1 MAGFPDI
8 EVNVR
13 NIAVGGAGVGEV
25 TSQSDASRD
34 LLGITAFVPFASP
47 GERVLARV
55 QEKKDRYLKAELIE
69 VLEPSPA
76 RVAPSCRYFT
86 NCGGCELQHL
96 SYPAQ
101 CEAKFEMLRSSLQA
115 AKFGKD
121 VLSSLAPLVTSQEL
135 NYRRRVTLH
144 VDRSGRIGL
153 YRSRSRSVVPIE
165 SCSVA
170 TPQINDALS
179 SLSLSL
185 FCTELPSKKL
195 SSILLE
201 EDDQGLVA
209 ILKSPYDLT
218 RSDVD
223 VILEQAKQVFPNLVL
238 IAAGK
243 EVGGAGRQILELP
256 LNDKKTFFIRL
267 PAGYFSQVNWN
278 INLSLIKR
286 VVEAAQ
292 LSYGDKVYDLYAGA
306 GNFTLPLARSGGQ
319 VTAVE
324 CDSRLA
330 GFGRD
335 NIKRHNLDKKVL
347 FLEQSVEEFLKDKSV
362 FKDVSL
368 VVADPPRSGLGNLLP
383 QLNFSQRFLLIS
395 CHLPSFVRDLRGFAE
410 MGWSVDS
417 IEPFDMFPQ
426 TSYLEILA
434 VLSKH

>member
-1 MAGFPDI
+1 MAGHPDV

-25 TSQSDASRD
+25 TSQSDAGRD
-34 LLGITAFVPFASP
+34 LLGITAFVPFAAP
-47 GERVLARV
+47 GEHVLARV
-55 QEKKDRYLKAELIE
+55 EEKKDRYLKAELVE

-76 RVAPSCRYFT
+76 RVMPSCRYFT

-96 SYPAQ
+96 SYAAQ
-101 CEAKFEMLRSSLQA
+101 CEAKFEMLRGSLQA

-121 VLSSLAPLVTSQEL
+121 VLSALVPLVPSQEL

-144 VDRSGRIGL
+144 VDGSGRIGL

-165 SCSVA
+165 SCSIA
-170 TPQINDALS
+170 TPRINDALS
-179 SLSLSL
+179 ALSL
-185 FCTELPSKKL
+185 FGAELPSKKL

-218 RSDVD
+218 RSEVD
-223 VILEQAKQVFPNLVL
+223 VILEKVKRVFPNLVL

-243 EVGGAGRQILELP
+243 EVGGTGRQILELP
-256 LNDKKTFFIRL
+256 LNDKKTFFLRL

-286 VVEAAQ
+286 VVEAAR

-306 GNFTLPLARSGGQ
+306 GNFTLPLARAGGQ

-324 CDSRLA
+324 CDARLA

-335 NIKRHNLDKKVL
+335 NIKRHNLEKKVL
-347 FLEQSVEEFLKDKSV
+347 FLEQSVEQFLKDKAV

-368 VVADPPRSGLGNLLP
+368 IIADPPRSGLGNLLP

-410 MGWSVDS
+410 MGWTVDS

>member
-1 MAGFPDI
+1 
-8 EVNVR
+8 
-13 NIAVGGAGVGEV
+13 
-25 TSQSDASRD
+25 
-34 LLGITAFVPFASP
+34 
-47 GERVLARV
+47 
-55 QEKKDRYLKAELIE
+55 
-69 VLEPSPA
+69 
-76 RVAPSCRYFT
+76 
-86 NCGGCELQHL
+86 L
-96 SYPAQ
+96 SYAAQ
-101 CEAKFEMLRSSLQA
+101 CEAKFEMLRGSLQA

-121 VLSSLAPLVTSQEL
+121 VLSALVPLVPSQEL

-144 VDRSGRIGL
+144 VDGSGRIGL
-153 YRSRSRSVVPIE
+153 YRSRSRSIVPIE

-170 TPQINDALS
+170 TPRINDALS
-179 SLSLSL
+179 ALSL
-185 FCTELPSKKL
+185 FGAELPSKKL

-218 RSDVD
+218 RSEVD
-223 VILEQAKQVFPNLVL
+223 VILEKVKRVFPNLVL

-256 LNDKKTFFIRL
+256 LNDKKTFFLRL

-286 VVEAAQ
+286 VVEAAR

-306 GNFTLPLARSGGQ
+306 GNFTLPLARAGGQ

-335 NIKRHNLDKKVL
+335 NIKRHNLEKKVL
-347 FLEQSVEEFLKDKSV
+347 FLEQSVEQFLKDKAV

-368 VVADPPRSGLGNLLP
+368 IIADPPRSGLGNLLP

-410 MGWSVDS
+410 MGWTVDS